1 MRQIV
6 FRQDNSK
13 SLGCDGAV
21 LEEWPDDATDK
32 ALSEYAHDLAVEWIS
47 SWFDIIEGYDELS
60 EDDDENDFIEIQEVE
75 GWWEEYNP
83 EKHDGIL

>member
-1 MRQIV
+1 MRKIV

-13 SLGCDGAV
+13 SIGCDGAV
-21 LEEWPDDATDK
+21 LEEWPNDATDEE
-32 ALSEYAHDLAVEWIS
+32 LTHAHELACAWVS

-60 EDDDENDFIEIQEVE
+60 EYDDENDFIELQEIE

-83 EKHDGIL
+83 KKHDGIL